1 MFQKV
6 PDYASLKSFAE
17 DLKLLPIAPR
27 TQEAYLAC
35 VRQWAEYFNAAPEVI
50 TAEQL
55 RQYFIHLKCIKKVAR
70 QTSTQALCAIK
81 LFWEKSLRR
90 VWPAE
95 LELVRAQPR
104 FKLPVIL
111 SPPEVRQILAGVPAL
126 DQRVA
131 FIPVYSFG

>member
-1 MFQKV
+1 MPV
-6 PDYASLKSFAE
+6 G
-17 DLKLLPIAPR
+17 PR
-27 TQEAYLAC
+27 TQQAYLAC
-35 VRQWAEYFNAAPEVI
+35 VRQWAEYFKTAPELI
-50 TAEQL
+50 TTEQL

-90 VWPAE
+90 VWPTE

-111 SPPEVRQILAGVPAL
+111 SAEEVRQILGCVGAL
-126 DQRVA
+126 DQRD
-131 FIPVYSFG
+131 